1 MIIRLVNQAFKIK
14 RLRAENRRLKAELE
28 QKEITIQYLNG
39 CINKANRRYINL
51 LTASRIGVRAVQAL
65 DFPNSSV
72 ESSDQISISDILE
85 N

>member
-14 RLRAENRRLKAELE
+14 RLRAENKRLKEELE
-28 QKEITIQYLNG
+28 QKEITIQYLNA
-39 CINKANRRYINL
+39 CVSWANKRYKDLYMKI
-51 LTASRIGVRAVQAL
+51 AGKYMII

-72 ESSDQISISDILE
+72 EAEGQISINDILE